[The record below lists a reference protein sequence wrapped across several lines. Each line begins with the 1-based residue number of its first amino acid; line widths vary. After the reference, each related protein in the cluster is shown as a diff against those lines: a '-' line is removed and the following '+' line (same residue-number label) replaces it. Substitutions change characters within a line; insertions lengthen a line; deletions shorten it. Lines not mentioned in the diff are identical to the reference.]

1 MTCCSHCSGSLN
13 SNQLPPLDFYTPFPK
28 NVRQLVRQALS
39 PARLPEIRAKL
50 QNAFTQA
57 PMAKGYWNVSGAI
70 TNPEGMGPYLQA
82 VEPYLAK
89 FNARFLCRDLKTDV
103 REGGA
108 GHLTVIIEFES
119 LAEAKASYDAPEYQE
134 MLKLRQPHSNVSL
147 SIIEEGDHAG
157 H

>member
-1 MTCCSHCSGSLN
+1 
-13 SNQLPPLDFYTPFPK
+13 
-28 NVRQLVRQALS
+28 
-39 PARLPEIRAKL
+39 
-50 QNAFTQA
+50 
-57 PMAKGYWNVSGAI
+57 MAKGYWNVSGTI
-70 TNPEGMGPYLQA
+70 TSPEGMGSYLQA

-103 REGGA
+103 REGNP

-119 LAEAKASYDAPEYQE
+119 LAAAKAAYEATEYQE
-134 MLKLRQPHSNVSL
+134 MLKLRQPHSDVSL